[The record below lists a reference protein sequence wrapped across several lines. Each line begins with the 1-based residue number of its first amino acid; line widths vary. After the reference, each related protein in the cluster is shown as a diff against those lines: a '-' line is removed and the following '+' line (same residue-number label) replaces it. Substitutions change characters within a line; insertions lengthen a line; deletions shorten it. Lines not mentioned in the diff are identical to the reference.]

1 MLCFVYVSQ
10 HNTKEW
16 EREEN
21 ILVLIKTSAILK
33 MSSNLK
39 EPSIIVALKSLIEN
53 LLCNIVGLTKT
64 MSVIVRWFIPFKTD
78 DFNNFTE
85 HRTLIKLSMSK
96 V

>member
-10 HNTKEW
+10 HNTKEL

-21 ILVLIKTSAILK
+21 ILVLIKTCAILK

-53 LLCNIVGLTKT
+53 LLCNIVGLVLLFVGVFLSKL
-64 MSVIVRWFIPFKTD
+64 M
-78 DFNNFTE
+78 
-85 HRTLIKLSMSK
+85 TLTTSRNIAL
-96 V
+96 

>member
-1 MLCFVYVSQ
+1 MLCFVYVFQ

-21 ILVLIKTSAILK
+21 ILVLKTTCAILK

-53 LLCNIVGLTKT
+53 LLCNIVGLTKN
-64 MSVIVRWFIPFKTD
+64 MSVIVR
-78 DFNNFTE
+78 
-85 HRTLIKLSMSK
+85 
-96 V
+96 

>member
-16 EREEN
+16 ERGEN
-21 ILVLIKTSAILK
+21 ILVLITTCAILK

-53 LLCNIVGLTKT
+53 LLCNIVGLTKN
-64 MSVIVRWFIPFKTD
+64 MSVIVRWCIPFKTD

>member
-10 HNTKEW
+10 HNTKEL

-21 ILVLIKTSAILK
+21 ILVLNTTCDILK

-53 LLCNIVGLTKT
+53 LLCNIVGLVLLFVNVFLSKL
-64 MSVIVRWFIPFKTD
+64 M
-78 DFNNFTE
+78 
-85 HRTLIKLSMSK
+85 TLTTSRNIAL
-96 V
+96 

>member
-10 HNTKEW
+10 HNTKEL

-21 ILVLIKTSAILK
+21 ILVLNTTCAILK

-53 LLCNIVGLTKT
+53 LLCNIVGLVLLFVGVFLSKL
-64 MSVIVRWFIPFKTD
+64 M
-78 DFNNFTE
+78 
-85 HRTLIKLSMSK
+85 TLTTSRNIAL
-96 V
+96 

>member
-1 MLCFVYVSQ
+1 MFCFVYVSQ
-10 HNTKEW
+10 HNTKEL

-21 ILVLIKTSAILK
+21 ILVLNTTCAILK

-64 MSVIVRWFIPFKTD
+64 MSVIVRWCIPFKTD

>member
-10 HNTKEW
+10 HNTKEL

-21 ILVLIKTSAILK
+21 ILVLNTTCAILK

-53 LLCNIVGLTKT
+53 LLCNIVGLTKN
-64 MSVIVRWFIPFKTD
+64 MIVIVRWCMRGTSHLD
-78 DFNNFTE
+78 Q
-85 HRTLIKLSMSK
+85 IKYVES
-96 V
+96 VT

>member
-10 HNTKEW
+10 HNTKEL

-21 ILVLIKTSAILK
+21 ILVLKTTCAILK

-53 LLCNIVGLTKT
+53 LLCNIVGLVLLFVGVFLSKL
-64 MSVIVRWFIPFKTD
+64 M
-78 DFNNFTE
+78 
-85 HRTLIKLSMSK
+85 TLTTSRNIAL
-96 V
+96 